1 MQINAAW
8 QQLSSRDKLLAVFG
22 TSLLVLFLFYSFV
35 WEPLSS
41 KINGLRQDIADN
53 RDLLAWMQVQVPHI
67 KTLKATHKDTST
79 KAPLQGSLLSQVDN
93 SLKQPDQTIMP
104 TDISQVDTKTVHLT
118 FKSVAF
124 NEVMRWYEGFSQQ
137 NPIIAT
143 TVSIKALEDP
153 GLVQADFTLSTE

>member
-1 MQINAAW
+1 MQINATW
-8 QQLSSRDKLLAVFG
+8 QQLSPRDKLLAVFG
-22 TSLLVLFLFYSFV
+22 SSLLVLFLFYSFV

-41 KINGLRQDIADN
+41 KIDDLRQDIANN
-53 RDLLAWMQVQVPHI
+53 RELLAWMKVQIPQI
-67 KTLKATHKDTST
+67 KTLKATHTNTTAKV
-79 KAPLQGSLLSQVDN
+79 PLQGSLLSQIDN
-93 SLKQPDQTIMP
+93 SLKQPGQTIVP

-118 FKSVAF
+118 FKSVVF
-124 NEVMRWYEGFSQQ
+124 NDAIRWYEEFAQQ